1 MSGFSWYVAE
11 GTVGDEGEAMVMGGI
26 GEVDQDILDLGMGG
40 AFTVPDSGVPV
51 FTDPDGGGM
60 GRIGEA
66 IILLMGVI
74 HIPAMDT

>member
-1 MSGFSWYVAE
+1 MGGE
-11 GTVGDEGEAMVMGGI
+11 GVAMVMGGT
-26 GEVDQDILDLGMGG
+26 GEIDQDILDLGMGG
-40 AFTVPDSGVPV
+40 AFTVLDSGVPV

-60 GRIGEA
+60 GRTGEA